1 MSKFVETCLGEGLR
15 KPKVAGKNITV
26 SSSEPHPGIYPDIY
40 RLSDMLSRINTFSVL
55 FSQYSH
61 LDLPGT
67 RFFVA
72 CKKQTELPFVFN
84 HLSGNH
90 ETETALSK
98 LLY

>member
-67 RFFVA
+67 RFLSLVKHRQN
-72 CKKQTELPFVFN
+72 CLLSSITCREIMRPKLP
-84 HLSGNH
+84 
-90 ETETALSK
+90 
-98 LLY
+98 